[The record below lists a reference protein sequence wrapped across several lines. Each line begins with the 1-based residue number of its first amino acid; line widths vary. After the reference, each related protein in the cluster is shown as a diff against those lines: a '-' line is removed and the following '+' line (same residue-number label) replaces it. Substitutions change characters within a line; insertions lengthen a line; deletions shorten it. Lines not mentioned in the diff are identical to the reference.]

1 MAKPRKAGKNARPGL
16 KAPKRGKGSGSKKIA
31 KKIQAVG
38 GAGGVVKKAAKRAI
52 SAKRNHIPFDV
63 LENRAVKLVSLVE
76 KRRAEEG

>member
-38 GAGGVVKKAAKRAI
+38 GAGGVVK
-52 SAKRNHIPFDV
+52 
-63 LENRAVKLVSLVE
+63 LVSLVE

>member
-38 GAGGVVKKAAKRAI
+38 GAGGVVKA
-52 SAKRNHIPFDV
+52 
-63 LENRAVKLVSLVE
+63 L
-76 KRRAEEG
+76 